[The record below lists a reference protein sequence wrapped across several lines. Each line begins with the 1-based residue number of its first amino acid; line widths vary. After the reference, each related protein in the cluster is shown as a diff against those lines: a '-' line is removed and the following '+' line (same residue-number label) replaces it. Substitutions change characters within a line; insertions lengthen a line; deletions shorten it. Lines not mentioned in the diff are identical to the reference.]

1 MMIELPLKIPTSIYN
16 QLQAAA
22 RRENQPIDEF
32 LVGLISQNFSPSIP
46 SQIMSVKNQR
56 EYLSHYRFVTEW
68 TLPDSYQQAYQR

>member
-22 RRENQPIDEF
+22 RRANQPIDEF
-32 LVGLISQNFSPSIP
+32 LVGLISQNFPPTIP
-46 SQIMSVKNQR
+46 SQIMLVKNER

-68 TLPDSYQQAYQR
+68 AFF

>member
-32 LVGLISQNFSPSIP
+32 LVGLISQNFSPTIP
-46 SQIMSVKNQR
+46 SPLMSVKNQR

-68 TLPDSYQQAYQR
+68 TLPDSDR